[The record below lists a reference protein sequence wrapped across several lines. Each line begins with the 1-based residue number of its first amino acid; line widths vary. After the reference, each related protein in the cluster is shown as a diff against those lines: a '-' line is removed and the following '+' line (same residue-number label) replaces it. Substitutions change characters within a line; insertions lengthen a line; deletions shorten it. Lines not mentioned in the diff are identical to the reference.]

1 MTLPTVAWAVI
12 FVIATGA
19 SLAASGLLVRRIE
32 MFAARLGLSEAILG
46 LVSALAA
53 NSPEITAAVTALVQ
67 GHHDIGV
74 GVVLGSNVF
83 NLAALLGLGALV
95 AGFIRLHRAAIVLTG
110 SVGAWAALCALA
122 VVGGGLDPRLGL
134 LATLVIMVP
143 YVVVAAAPQVLHRVP
158 LPPRW
163 SGMVRLAL
171 TEEESELA
179 EAVRPA
185 LGTWRDAAVGAA
197 ALVVVVVASA
207 VMVTS
212 SSTLGASFH
221 VPPIVIGGLVL
232 AAVTSL
238 PNAVA
243 AVYLAGRGRGAA
255 VLSEAMNS
263 NTLNVVIGLLLPA
276 SLIGLGNASAG
287 GGVVAA
293 AFAAGLTLCALTF
306 AYLGRGLGRWGGAF
320 LVVGY
325 LGFVAAVLT
334 GY

>member
-1 MTLPTVAWAVI
+1 MTLSTGAWGVI
-12 FVIATGA
+12 FFVAAGA
-19 SLAASGLLVRRIE
+19 SLGASGLLVRRLE
-32 MFAARLGLSEAILG
+32 RFAAGLGLSEAILG

-53 NSPEITAAVTALVQ
+53 NSPEITSAVTALARGQ
-67 GHHDIGV
+67 HDIGI

-95 AGFIRLHRAAIVLTG
+95 AGRIRLHRAAIMLTG

-122 VVGGGLDPRLGL
+122 VVGAGFDPRLGL
-134 LATLVIMVP
+134 LVVLAVLVP
-143 YVVVAAAPQVLHRVP
+143 YVLVAAAPRILHRLP

-163 SGMVRLAL
+163 SGMIRVAL
-171 TEEESELA
+171 FEEETELA

-185 LGTWRDAAVGAA
+185 PGTWRDAVVGAA
-197 ALVVVVVASA
+197 TLVFVVVASA
-207 VMVTS
+207 VMVLS
-212 SSTLGASFH
+212 ASTVGASLH
-221 VPPIVIGGLVL
+221 LPPIVIGALVL

-276 SLIGLGNASAG
+276 SLIGLGSASAG
-287 GGVVAA
+287 GGLIAA
-293 AFAAGLTLCALTF
+293 AFAAGLTLCALVF
-306 AYLGRGLGRWGGAF
+306 AYLGRGLGRWAGAF

-325 LGFVAAVLT
+325 LVFVATLLT
-334 GY
+334 G